1 MESLLLIPT
10 LVFPYTVCL
19 CVGYGFTMGD
29 FSDTNI
35 TVLGILAL
43 VTLVLSFICNLVYII
58 ITRGKSF
65 DKILNAALIIKI
77 LHIPTYLLIFA
88 LGVLMGFM
96 FFMTFPFIIF
106 LVFIDLITLWLSGMI
121 SVCAL
126 VKGIRDKRISSKAPL
141 IIALVC
147 QMFFCA
153 DIISAFVVK
162 IIFRKVK

>member
-1 MESLLLIPT
+1 MPQRTMPRALLM
-10 LVFPYTVCL
+10 LV
-19 CVGYGFTMGD
+19 
-29 FSDTNI
+29 S
-35 TVLGILAL
+35 IL
-43 VTLVLSFICNLVYII
+43 V
-58 ITRGKSF
+58 
-65 DKILNAALIIKI
+65 IK
-77 LHIPTYLLIFA
+77 
-88 LGVLMGFM
+88 VM
-96 FFMTFPFIIF
+96 FFMTFPFIIL